1 MVDRGIKA
9 LLELTAY
16 ANMLNFDQ
24 DRLTDAVQRMQS

>member
-16 ANMLNFDQ
+16 ANMLNFHQ
-24 DRLTDAVQRMQS
+24 DRLTNAVKRIQF